1 MAKDEEDV
9 TCPVCGSLV
18 NLEVTSCPHCGAE
31 FEEEE
36 VEEVIEVEEKVVP
49 AEEVEEEPAAEE
61 EYVEEAAEEVEE
73 EEVVAVPPPSSIAD
87 FRVLG
92 LALAVLGIIGAQI
105 ALFID
110 WYWKWVPPIEDN
122 LGMFVA
128 IPVVVVAVGF
138 LVFLLVKKAMS
149 AGRKVPGMMPGTSL
163 AVFLFGILALIV
175 MFAYKPINNALQDS
189 KAVVAGMF
197 LILLVVGIGLVLM
210 GSKSAAR
217 AAT

>member
-1 MAKDEEDV
+1 MAKEEEDV
-9 TCPVCGSLV
+9 TCPVCGGLV